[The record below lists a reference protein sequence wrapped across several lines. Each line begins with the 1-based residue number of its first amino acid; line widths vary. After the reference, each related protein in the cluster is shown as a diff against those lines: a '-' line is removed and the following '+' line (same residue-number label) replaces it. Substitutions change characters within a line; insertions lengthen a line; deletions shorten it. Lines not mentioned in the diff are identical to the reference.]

1 MYKRQVDIVAR
12 LLQRSY
18 LLNKP
23 LSNGSDDLGHLA
35 LLDQLIY
42 LFDRIIPQQSETRE
56 SIVKENVLEITE
68 EQFKSLMMEDKASLA
83 EVESDDDIEEEDNLF
98 EDIDEKLGIIDP

>member
-1 MYKRQVDIVAR
+1 MKVVYIVAR

-18 LLNKP
+18 LLSKP
-23 LSNGSDDLGHLA
+23 SSNDSDDFGHLT
-35 LLDQLIY
+35 LLDELTY
-42 LFDRIIPQQSETRE
+42 LFDTIIPQQQETRD

-68 EQFKSLMMEDKASLA
+68 EQFKSLMMEDKTSLA

-98 EDIDEKLGIIDP
+98 DDIDDNFAITYP